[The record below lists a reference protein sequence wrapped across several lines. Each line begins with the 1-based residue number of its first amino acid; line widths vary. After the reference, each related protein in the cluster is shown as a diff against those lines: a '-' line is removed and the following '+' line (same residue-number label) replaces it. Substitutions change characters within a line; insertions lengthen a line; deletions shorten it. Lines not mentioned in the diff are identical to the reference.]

1 MFCPGTWVDYPG
13 RSRCRTT
20 PKCLKH
26 IFPSIFVYFSDSFI
40 LDFESALYE
49 YSSRTTSPTRAVF
62 RFVDQSDEIIQQQM
76 LEYMKEMS
84 ELDSVREAPKFF
96 WLWHFN
102 EFLNQ
107 TGLGDEVPFNEKL
120 ATFLD
125 IQIFHDLYG
134 KEIRLDD
141 EGNIVSSR
149 GYYFM
154 DDVGL
159 PVRDQIDALSE
170 QSDAMARQPINQGKS
185 SSDFPFIS
193 YNGIFNV
200 WEFYSRC
207 GTFHRRLDDLIR
219 VRT

>member
-1 MFCPGTWVDYPG
+1 VQNNTQKSQAPFLSFSVC
-13 RSRCRTT
+13 
-20 PKCLKH
+20 
-26 IFPSIFVYFSDSFI
+26 FSDSFI
-40 LDFESALYE
+40 VDFEAALYK
-49 YSSRTTSPTRAVF
+49 YSSRTASPTRAVF

-134 KEIRLDD
+134 KEISLDD
-141 EGNIVSSR
+141 EGNIVASR

-154 DDVGL
+154 DDVSL
-159 PVRDQIDALSE
+159 NVRDQIDALSE

-185 SSDFPFIS
+185 SSDYPFMS
-193 YNGIFNV
+193 YSGVFNI

-207 GTFHRRLDDLIR
+207 GTFYM
-219 VRT
+219 